1 MVLSAIVMVQCWV
14 PRMQAFKTKM
24 FAKWASNE
32 GVGDDALASA
42 VAEME
47 LGLIDARLGGQVFKK
62 RVALPGRG
70 KRGSTRTLV
79 AFKKGDKAFFIYG
92 FAKNERANV
101 SDKELRALRLLAK
114 ELLNYTAPAL
124 DNAMLAGELIE
135 IEVKD
140 DG

>member
-1 MVLSAIVMVQCWV
+1 
-14 PRMQAFKTKM
+14 MQAFKTRM
-24 FAKWASNE
+24 FAKWASGE
-32 GVGDDALASA
+32 GIGDDALASA
-42 VAEME
+42 VVEME
-47 LGLIDARLGGQVFKK
+47 QGLVDARLGGQVVKK

-114 ELLNYTAPAL
+114 ELLNYTAPVLECATQ
-124 DNAMLAGELIE
+124 AGELIE
-135 IEVKD
+135 IEVSD

>member
-1 MVLSAIVMVQCWV
+1 
-14 PRMQAFKTKM
+14 MQAFKTKG
-24 FAKWASNE
+24 FAKWASGE
-32 GVGDDALASA
+32 GLGDDALVSA

-47 LGLIDARLGGQVFKK
+47 QGLIDARLGGQVVKK

-79 AFKKGDKAFFIYG
+79 AFKQGDKAFFIYG

-101 SDKELRALRLLAK
+101 SDKELRALKLLAK
-114 ELLNYTAPAL
+114 ELLSYQVPAL
-124 DNAMLAGELIE
+124 AKAMQAGALIE
-135 IEVKD
+135 IEEND